1 MHALFATYIQ
11 NITTLPYKMANDDKT
26 SRPLQSVLIY
36 KYFVNVCH
44 FAKWCYNILNVFV
57 KYHMH
62 LAGNLESFLTLHLR

>member
-1 MHALFATYIQ
+1 
-11 NITTLPYKMANDDKT
+11 MANDDKMI
-26 SRPLQSVLIY
+26 RPLQSVLIY

-44 FAKWCYNILNVFV
+44 FAKLCYNILNVFV